1 MPSVIFAKE
10 NNYKYIFV
18 PEENREEASLIPGIN
33 IVAVANLTEIVDI
46 LNETKEA
53 PIAPKINIKDFL
65 SENKFEVDFA
75 QII

>member
-1 MPSVIFAKE
+1 
-10 NNYKYIFV
+10 
-18 PEENREEASLIPGIN
+18 
-33 IVAVANLTEIVDI
+33 VDI

-65 SENKFEVDFA
+65 SIDKFEVDFA